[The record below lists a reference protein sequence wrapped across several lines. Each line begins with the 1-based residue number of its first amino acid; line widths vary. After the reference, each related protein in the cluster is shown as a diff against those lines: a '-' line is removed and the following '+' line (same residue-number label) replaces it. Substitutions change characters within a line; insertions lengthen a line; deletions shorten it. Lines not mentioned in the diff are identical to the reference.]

1 MNSLHDL
8 ERNFLVLRAL
18 KVNQPLGEFFVISIS
33 AKDLLAT
40 SFSEPLK
47 YIDAN
52 GTLKGSQRPKD
63 EKRLKEIAT
72 YIESVEMAFPNSIIL
87 AANYTKKGTIS
98 TDPEER
104 WRVEKDNC
112 GYKLIIPKEIPLA
125 AIIDG
130 QHRLKAFDYVTKQ
143 ERFDDLQLLCSV
155 YFDLPNSYQ
164 AFLFATIN
172 SNQKKVDR
180 SLALEQFGYNVDDEQ
195 EKSWTPEKLAVFL
208 TRKFNIDNNSPLHK
222 HIKVT
227 PLNSE
232 LLFENDPDSDW
243 KVSTATVVD
252 GICKLISSNPKRDRI
267 IMQQKHFL
275 KGRSREMIEDIKDI
289 SPLRLSFI
297 EGRDQTIYNTILNYF
312 KKVEEILWQNL
323 PEKSY
328 IVKTVGIQALFD
340 YLRLILIKES
350 PSTPDTTNFAKYLTP
365 SKRFDFSNKFYQAS
379 GIGRSR
385 IKNVLAIAG
394 GIIDIKNIK
403 ARDQNIYTEIIEGKK
418 APSEDTKW
426 IWTDE
431 AENAVLHYIEKA
443 DWNIS
448 EKTVI
453 LYPVEG
459 YDIQDV
465 VQIRSYNDLFRRL
478 EEIAKSAFNTYL
490 TSDDEIAEVE
500 IDNFDPGEIVS
511 NILLDY
517 DEELNKIG
525 WK

>member
-1 MNSLHDL
+1 MDNNYL
-8 ERNFLVLRAL
+8 ELRAL

-33 AKDLLAT
+33 ANDLLEV
-40 SFSEPLK
+40 SFSEPLQ
-47 YIDAN
+47 YVASD
-52 GTLKGSQRPKD
+52 GELRGSQRPKD
-63 EKRLKEIAT
+63 DKRLKEIAT

-87 AANYTKKGTIS
+87 AANYTEKGTIS
-98 TDPEER
+98 TDSEER
-104 WRVEKDNC
+104 WRVEEDGC
-112 GYKLIIPKEIPLA
+112 GYKIIIPKETPLA

-130 QHRLKAFDYVTKQ
+130 QHRLKAFDFVTKQ

-195 EKSWTPEKLAVFL
+195 EKAWTPEKFAVFL
-208 TRKFNIDNNSPLHK
+208 TRKLNIEDNSPFHK

-232 LLFENDPDSDW
+232 LLFENGPDSNW

-267 IMQQKHFL
+267 MMQQKHFL
-275 KGRSREMIEDIKDI
+275 KGRSREMIKNIKDV
-289 SPLRLSFI
+289 SPLRSSFI
-297 EGRDQTIYNTILNYF
+297 EGRDQTIYDTVLNYF
-312 KKVEEILWQNL
+312 KEVEEILWQDL
-323 PEKSY
+323 SEKSY
-328 IVKTVGIQALFD
+328 IIKTVGIQALFD
-340 YLRLILIKES
+340 YLRLVLIKE
-350 PSTPDTTNFAKYLTP
+350 PSDTPDKINFSKYLIP
-365 SKRFDFSNKFYQAS
+365 SKSLDFSNKFYQAS

-394 GIIDIKNIK
+394 GIIDVKNVK
-403 ARDQNIYTEIIEGKK
+403 ARDQIIYSEIIEGNK
-418 APSEDTKW
+418 AHSEDTKW
-426 IWTDE
+426 IWTEE
-431 AENAVLHYIEKA
+431 AENAVLHYLEKA

-453 LYPVEG
+453 IYPVEG
-459 YDIQDV
+459 YDLEDV
-465 VQIRSYNDLFRRL
+465 VEIKNYNDLFKRL
-478 EEIAKSAFNTYL
+478 EDLAESAFYSYL
-490 TSDDEIAEVE
+490 TSDKEIAEVE
-500 IDNFDPGEIVS
+500 IDNFDPSEIVS
-511 NILLDY
+511 NVLLDY

>member
-1 MNSLHDL
+1 MSNLHFSRESYL
-8 ERNFLVLRAL
+8 ELRAL

-33 AKDLLAT
+33 AKALLDV
-40 SFSEPLK
+40 SFSEPLQ
-47 YIDAN
+47 YVGSN
-52 GTLKGSQRPKD
+52 GELRGSQRPKD
-63 EKRLKEIAT
+63 PKRLKEIAT

-87 AANYTKKGTIS
+87 AANYTEKGTIS
-98 TDPEER
+98 KDFDER
-104 WRVEKDNC
+104 WRIEKDEC
-112 GYKLIIPKEIPLA
+112 GYKLIIPKEMPLA

-143 ERFDDLQLLCSV
+143 ERFNDLQLLCSV

-195 EKSWTPEKLAVFL
+195 EKAWTPEKFAVFL
-208 TRKFNIDNNSPLHK
+208 TRKFNIDNNSPLYK

-275 KGRSREMIEDIKDI
+275 KGRSREMIEDIKDV
-289 SPLRLSFI
+289 SPLRFPFI

-340 YLRLILIKES
+340 YLRLILIRES
-350 PSTPDTTNFAKYLTP
+350 SSTPDTTNFAKYLKP
-365 SKRFDFSNKFYQAS
+365 SERLDFSNKFYQAS

-403 ARDQNIYTEIIEGKK
+403 ARDQSIYTKIIEGNK
-418 APSEDTKW
+418 ATSEDTKW
-426 IWTDE
+426 IWTEE
-431 AENAVLHYIEKA
+431 AENAVLHYLEKA

-448 EKTVI
+448 EKTVV

-459 YDIQDV
+459 YDIEDV
-465 VQIRSYNDLFRRL
+465 VEVNNYNDLFRKL
-478 EEIAKSAFNTYL
+478 EELAGSTFRSYL
-490 TSDDEIAEVE
+490 TSDEEIAEVE
-500 IDNFDPGEIVS
+500 INNFDPSEIVS
-511 NILLDY
+511 NLLIDY
-517 DEELNKIG
+517 DEELSKIG